1 MMAGGP
7 FLLEKAGGSLVVG
20 WTEAVEGWRVMWL
33 TLAGMVMVVGY
44 RVETLV

>member
-1 MMAGGP
+1 MADGP

-20 WTEAVEGWRVMWL
+20 WTEAFEGRRAIWL
-33 TLAGMVMVVGY
+33 TLAEKVMVVGC